1 MDPMPNIRRSLL
13 FAALAALLAGSAASP
28 ATALTPTSPNKDQAA
43 DKPAPKIVPED
54 PATSGRATE
63 PSSKKLDRSG
73 GVIHPPGDVD
83 PGMAQTPPAIGS
95 GSTPV
100 IRPPGAP
107 GGKPGVNPK

>member
-1 MDPMPNIRRSLL
+1 MNPMPNIRRSLL
-13 FAALAALLAGSAASP
+13 FAALAALLAGSAAGP

-54 PATSGRATE
+54 PATSDSSTE
-63 PSSKKLDRSG
+63 PLSKKLDRSG